1 MRRNSI
7 IFCLLLVAPALGF
20 AAPSSKRVVVNLA
33 GSGIDDVD
41 LLGNDGTLYPGTV
54 SSEKVSFTVPNNKFS
69 GASLVAFKGGQLVGS
84 VGVVKAGKLR
94 FRLSGS
100 PKNQKNQAL
109 NKLTVKLNA
118 WTEGASY
125 VTTSIK
131 GKIFAATGAANTSDI
146 KNLGLNIG
154 ASQTAA
160 SRSSQRRRIA
170 AISGAAAD
178 SDGDT
183 MLDLY
188 DVDADGDGIIDIA
201 DASVQASGAG
211 IREVST
217 GVALPFT
224 TLFLSVADTVNWH
237 INGQIDSTEIDSI
250 IGGENKFSIA
260 FFFGFPGDGPDA
272 DLATSIT
279 GGYAV
284 CPDELE
290 YCRPT
295 SVGAS
300 SGVYSGFSDGN
311 SSIQG
316 QLWSSLT
323 ASGHENSLES
333 LSSGQN
339 EATWAAAIQPRVG
352 GNKFRPGD
360 TYRMDFVNSSDEVL
374 ARQALT
380 LPPYFVTVPA
390 LRAYNTTSSDAGA
403 DVLVDYSDSN
413 TPGSNM
419 GNPIVLASAG
429 DFAGKVRFNVWRLQR
444 AAVSGLES
452 GDYRDF
458 GHLNYGVIISNNSG
472 EFTCGG
478 LFEGLS
484 SSLTE
489 LPSQGTGGSFQ
500 SNAGALLWP
509 LVDSAD
515 DYEPSAA
522 TDSTTVGNNTISFTV
537 DLSDCLAR
545 NSLTPGTHMVT
556 LTAAGADTG
565 HGSNRGAQMIYVS
578 IP

>member
-1 MRRNSI
+1 MRRFSI
-7 IFCLLLVAPALGF
+7 FLAFLCVTPMVAA
-20 AAPSSKRVVVNLA
+20 AAPSSKRVAVNLS

-41 LLGNDGTLYPGTV
+41 LLGNDGTLYPGTT
-54 SSEKVSFTVPNNKFS
+54 SGEKVSFTVPNNKFS

-84 VGVVKAGKLR
+84 VGVVKSGKLR

-109 NKLTVKLNA
+109 NKLTIKLNS
-118 WTEGASY
+118 WSEGVPY

-131 GKIFAATGAANTSDI
+131 GKIFAATGAATTSDI

-154 ASQTAA
+154 AGQTSVGRLA
-160 SRSSQRRRIA
+160 QRRRIS

-224 TLFLSVADTVNWH
+224 TLFLSMADTVNWH
-237 INGQIDSTEIDSI
+237 ITGQIDAAEIDAI

-272 DLATSIT
+272 DLATSIS

-300 SGVYSGFSDGN
+300 SGVYSGFSDGD
-311 SSIQG
+311 SSLTG

-339 EATWAAAIQPRVG
+339 QATWAASIQPRVG
-352 GNKFRPGD
+352 VDKFRPGD
-360 TYRMDFVNSSDEVL
+360 TYRVDFVSASDEVL
-374 ARQALT
+374 ARKALT

-390 LRAYNTTSSDAGA
+390 LRAYNTTSSDASS
-403 DVLVDYSDSN
+403 DVLVDYTDTSS
-413 TPGSNM
+413 PGMNM
-419 GNPIVLASAG
+419 GNPIVLSSVG

-444 AAVSGLES
+444 AAVSGLET

-478 LFEGLS
+478 LYEGLS
-484 SSLTE
+484 SSLSE

-522 TDSTTVGNNTISFTV
+522 TDSTTVGNNTIAFTV

-545 NSLTPGTHMVT
+545 NSLSPGTHMVT

-565 HGSNRGAQMIYVS
+565 HGSNRGAQMIYVT